1 MPLSGVDAVAL
12 TGSFIWFGASIIHV
26 RILASSASSA
36 PMRAQAVGNREPGN
50 RRPILLQPQGLTVGL
65 QRPKAQ
71 PRGKYLRSLEEHKV
85 GAAVW
90 VEG

>member
-12 TGSFIWFGASIIHV
+12 TESFIWFGASIIHV

-36 PMRAQAVGNREPGN
+36 PMRAQAVGNREPEN
-50 RRPILLQPQGLTVGL
+50 RRPVLLQPQGLTVEL

-71 PRGKYLRSLEEHKV
+71 P
-85 GAAVW
+85 
-90 VEG
+90 